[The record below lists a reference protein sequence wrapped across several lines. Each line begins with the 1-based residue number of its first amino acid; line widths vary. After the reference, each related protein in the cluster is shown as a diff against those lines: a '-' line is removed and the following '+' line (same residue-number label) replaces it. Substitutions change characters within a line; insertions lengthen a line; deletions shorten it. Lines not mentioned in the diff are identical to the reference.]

1 MQDNVLKKIDDF
13 DNWIKQDFDF
23 VNPLQDI
30 EPEDSQGETGGA
42 VGAAETER
50 VLLQAFE
57 TDRQIAEIKERA
69 AKEARQI
76 RQKLREIDRAIKAR
90 ESATEGAGSPEQA
103 QAMKETRQARQALYE
118 RLQALEHK
126 PLISAEEYA
135 HMAGALKDDYYRAQR
150 RACELLADL
159 ARAAESI
166 ANNLSDVQAAADMTL
181 RALQR
186 DIYRDADRHIISERG
201 TYSPESLQRVG
212 GNVFID
218 WGLAM
223 VNHEGY
229 REYIKSLENDTLREH
244 FGEIDA
250 REETTAGPD

>member
-1 MQDNVLKKIDDF
+1 MQDDVLKKLDDF

-23 VNPLQDI
+23 FHPLQDI
-30 EPEDSQGETGGA
+30 EPEDSRDETEGA

-50 VLLQAFE
+50 VLLQALE
-57 TDRQIAEIKERA
+57 TDRQITEIKERA

-76 RQKLREIDRAIKAR
+76 RQKLREIDRAVKAR
-90 ESATEGAGSPEQA
+90 ENATEGAGSPEQA
-103 QAMKETRQARQALYE
+103 QAMKETRQARRALYG
-118 RLQALEHK
+118 RLQALEHG
-126 PLISAEEYA
+126 PLISAEEYNR
-135 HMAGALKDDYYRAQR
+135 MAGVIKNEYYRAER
-150 RACELLADL
+150 KTCELLADL

-166 ANNLSDVQAAADMTL
+166 ANNLADAQEAANKSLYSLQKDV
-181 RALQR
+181 
-186 DIYRDADRHIISERG
+186 YRNADRHIINERG

-212 GNVFID
+212 GNAVID

-223 VNHEGY
+223 VEHEGY

-250 REETTAGPD
+250 REETTAGPE